1 MNLDIAASI
10 VNGTFHNS
18 RDLEGKYL
26 TFVLGREE
34 YAFEIKKVMEIIGIM
49 DVTRVPKAPKFIKGV
64 INLRGKVIPIV
75 DLRTKFRMHT
85 IDYTKET
92 CIVVVETSEMVVGVI
107 VDSVSEVIDINMEDI
122 ESSPAFGEEI
132 DVRYI
137 LGMAKVNDEV
147 KILINIDKVL
157 SQDELEISGHKS

>member
-10 VNGTFHNS
+10 VNGTFYNS

>member
-18 RDLEGKYL
+18 SDLEGKYL